1 MAQGGSGGRS
11 PYKVTGIN
19 LKSVPLGEA
28 DVILTVLTPERGL
41 IRVVASGA
49 RKPKSKIGGRSR
61 LFVVNQLLIRPG
73 RNLDRIGQAELVVSY
88 PGLSRDL
95 GRLAAAQY
103 WSELVLSQAL
113 SEQPQSEL
121 FDTLLEH
128 LQRLDSLAIAPSPEQ
143 RTVDVLS
150 LLCHGVYHLLRV
162 AGVAPQVWS
171 CGLTRQPVAAPAE
184 ENHKWRIGFS
194 AAIGGTVSLGALN
207 QASPAMLAGHGL
219 PVPELEVDE
228 AAADLDRAL
237 TGVDGPEAVDLSR
250 SNPQASP
257 RTRARFMP
265 RQLTARELVLLQ
277 SLTPQ
282 TLKTTEPVPLSD
294 WRLPAIAPRDHL
306 AWIQIE
312 RALRHYAQY
321 HLGKA
326 IRSATL
332 IDTYSQP
339 RP

>member
-1 MAQGGSGGRS
+1 MAQGGSGSRS

-19 LKSVPLGEA
+19 LKAMPLGEA

-41 IRVVASGA
+41 MRVVASGA

-128 LQRLDSLAIAPSPEQ
+128 LQRLDSLAIAPNFQERVAS
-143 RTVDVLS
+143 LLA
-150 LLCHGVYHLLRV
+150 LLCHGIYHLLRV
-162 AGVAPQVWS
+162 AGVAPQVKS
-171 CGLTRQPVAAPAE
+171 CGLTQKPVVIGDDPQ
-184 ENHKWRIGFS
+184 WRIGFS
-194 AAIGGTVSLGALN
+194 AAIGGVVTLDALDR
-207 QASPAMLAGHGL
+207 ASPAMLAGHGVQ
-219 PVPELEVDE
+219 VPELEGDGSG
-228 AAADLDRAL
+228 ANGGD
-237 TGVDGPEAVDLSR
+237 TGEGARL
-250 SNPQASP
+250 NP
-257 RTRARFMP
+257 RTKAKFMP
-265 RQLTARELVLLQ
+265 RSLTAREVTLLQ
-277 SLTPQ
+277 SLASPKGEPAEHTDRISSPSQDYRPESPQ
-282 TLKTTEPVPLSD
+282 D
-294 WRLPAIAPRDHL
+294 FIA
-306 AWIQIE
+306 WVQIE
-312 RALRHYAQY
+312 RTLRHYAQY
-321 HLGKA
+321 HLGKG

-332 IDTYSQP
+332 IDTYTQT

>member
-1 MAQGGSGGRS
+1 MGEVVRQGRS

-19 LKSVPLGEA
+19 LKATPLGEA
-28 DVILTVLTPERGL
+28 DLLLTVLTPERGL
-41 IRVVASGA
+41 IRVVAAGA

-73 RNLDRIGQAELVVSY
+73 RNLDRIGQAELAVSY

-95 GRLAAAQY
+95 GRLATAQY

-128 LQRLDSLAIAPSPEQ
+128 LLRLDQLAIAPTPEE
-143 RTVDVLS
+143 RTVGVVS
-150 LLCHGVYHLLRV
+150 LLCHGIYHLLRV

-171 CGLTRQPVAAPAE
+171 CGLTQRPVVAPVG
-184 ENHKWRIGFS
+184 NHQWRVGFS
-194 AAIGGTVSLGALN
+194 AAIGGTVSLGALSE
-207 QASPAMLAGHGL
+207 ASPAMLAGHGL
-219 PVPELEVDE
+219 PVPELDIDE
-228 AAADLDRAL
+228 IPPHASQDQGGDLPVKPVQ
-237 TGVDGPEAVDLSR
+237 T
-250 SNPQASP
+250 SP
-257 RTRARFMP
+257 RTRAKFMP

-277 SLTPQ
+277 SLTPADSG
-282 TLKTTEPVPLSD
+282 TAPSGGAEWTP
-294 WRLPAIAPRDHL
+294 PAIAPQDHL
-306 AWIQIE
+306 AWVQIE

-326 IRSATL
+326 IRSAAL
-332 IDTYSQP
+332 IDTYAQSHP
-339 RP
+339 

>member
-1 MAQGGSGGRS
+1 ARS

-19 LKSVPLGEA
+19 LKAMPLGEA
-28 DVILTVLTPERGL
+28 DLILTMLTPERGL

-73 RNLDRIGQAELVVSY
+73 RNLDRIGQAELAVSY

-121 FDTLLEH
+121 FDTLLDY
-128 LQRLDSLAIAPSPEQ
+128 LKQLDSLVIAPTFEE
-143 RTVDVLS
+143 RVTALLA
-150 LLCHGVYHLLRV
+150 LLCHGIYHLLRV
-162 AGVAPQVWS
+162 AGVAPQVQS
-171 CGLTRQPVAAPAE
+171 CGLTQKPVVIGEDPR
-184 ENHKWRIGFS
+184 WRIGFS
-194 AAIGGTVSLGALN
+194 AAIGGVVALDALDR
-207 QASPAMLAGHGL
+207 ASPAMLAGHGVQ
-219 PVPELEVDE
+219 VPELEGGDFSSSGGDSEQGETVR
-228 AAADLDRAL
+228 L
-237 TGVDGPEAVDLSR
+237 
-250 SNPQASP
+250 NP
-257 RTRARFMP
+257 RTKAKFMP
-265 RQLTARELVLLQ
+265 RSLTAREVTLLQ
-277 SLTPQ
+277 SLALPKLDPTMQNTLPQ
-282 TLKTTEPVPLSD
+282 QDS
-294 WRLPAIAPRDHL
+294 RQNFL
-306 AWIQIE
+306 AWVQIE

-321 HLGKA
+321 HLGKG

-332 IDTYSQP
+332 IDTYTQT